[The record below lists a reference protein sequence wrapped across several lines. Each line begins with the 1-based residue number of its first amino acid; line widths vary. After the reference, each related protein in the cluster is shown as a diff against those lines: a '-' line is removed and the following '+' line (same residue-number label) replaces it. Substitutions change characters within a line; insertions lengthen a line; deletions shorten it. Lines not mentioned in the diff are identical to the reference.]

1 MVRDRSQAS
10 AAVEA
15 WLVAWEGETR
25 RGRVFTLAARANR
38 FGMPLATA
46 DALLLLPE
54 GMIALVA
61 PPFGLLMDRR
71 RWSLTKR
78 LYWSAASLTPIPV
91 ALLLLAW
98 LGPAVGPNVTTLAV
112 GNSPP
117 PAAPNLLAPAL
128 APAGER

>member
-1 MVRDRSQAS
+1 
-10 AAVEA
+10 
-15 WLVAWEGETR
+15 
-25 RGRVFTLAARANR
+25 
-38 FGMPLATA
+38 MPLATA

-78 LYWSAASLTPIPV
+78 LYWSAASLAPIPV

-98 LGPAVGPNVTTLAV
+98 LGPAGGAPALGPNATTLAA

-128 APAGER
+128 ATLVLGTGYAFAQNLIWASLTLVAPPKLLNLCSGAHA